1 MRLPMLHP
9 GAAGECLRVRS
20 GWLQGSHLMPGD
32 LPARDDDGMTADETQ
47 AQPGT
52 APPRGY
58 PPLSALRRS
67 RTDRKLFGVAGGLGR
82 YAGVDPLIFRI
93 LFVVLA
99 VFGGSGILL
108 YALGWLLI
116 PDEGQE
122 ESEGQ
127 RLVRGHAERSTVST
141 VVAGV
146 VVLILGLV
154 FMGTVLDTGAGI
166 GGLGALVVVGL
177 IVALLLNRGQRPDG
191 EQPPSAP
198 TYGPVPPP
206 QEPGSYGQTPGTAY
220 AAAAPAQAPPSPPS
234 WTAPTQPLPPPPP
247 PPPRERSI
255 LGRATFSTALIV
267 VGLMIGWNFSSDND
281 FKTVTILASAL
292 AVVGAGVVVGAFR
305 GRAPW
310 LIVLGIV
317 LSFLTSIAAVAD
329 HHWGGGVGDRTWR
342 PQTVTAAERPFRLGV
357 GEATLDLTELPAG
370 SSVDVQTRLGV
381 GDLVVLVPLDASVE
395 VQADVG
401 AGQLDV
407 LDQPGQDGTDLAE
420 TASDPAV
427 LPGSGRSI
435 TLDAAVGLGHLEVRR
450 AAS

>member
-1 MRLPMLHP
+1 MTT
-9 GAAGECLRVRS
+9 
-20 GWLQGSHLMPGD
+20 
-32 LPARDDDGMTADETQ
+32 DDFQ
-47 AQPGT
+47 AQPGSS
-52 APPRGY
+52 PPRAY

-116 PDEGQE
+116 PDEGQN

-127 RLVRGHAERSTVST
+127 RLVRGHTDGSTIST

-154 FMGTVLDTGAGI
+154 FMGSVLDTGPGI
-166 GGLGALVVVGL
+166 GGLAALVVVGL
-177 IVALLLNRGQRPDG
+177 VVALLLNRGQRPEPG
-191 EQPPSAP
+191 QAPNQP

-206 QEPGSYGQTPGTAY
+206 EPGTYGQTPGTAY
-220 AAAAPAQAPPSPPS
+220 AGVAPAQGPPPPPS
-234 WTAPTQPLPPPPP
+234 WTAPTQPVPPPPP
-247 PPPRERSI
+247 PPPKERSV
-255 LGRATFSTALIV
+255 LGRVTFSIALIV
-267 VGLMIGWNFSSDND
+267 VGLMIGWNLTSEND
-281 FKTVTILASAL
+281 FKVVAILASAL

-317 LSFLTSIAAVAD
+317 LSFVTSMAAVAD
-329 HHWGGGVGDRTWR
+329 HHWGAGVGDRTWR
-342 PQTVTAAERPFRLGV
+342 PQTVSAADRPFRLGV
-357 GEATLDLTELPAG
+357 GDATLDLTDLPPG

-381 GDLVVLVPLDASVE
+381 GELLVLVPLDAAVD

-407 LDQPGQDGTDLAE
+407 LDEPGQDGTDLTE
-420 TASDPAV
+420 DTSDPAV
-427 LPGSGRSI
+427 VPGSGRSI